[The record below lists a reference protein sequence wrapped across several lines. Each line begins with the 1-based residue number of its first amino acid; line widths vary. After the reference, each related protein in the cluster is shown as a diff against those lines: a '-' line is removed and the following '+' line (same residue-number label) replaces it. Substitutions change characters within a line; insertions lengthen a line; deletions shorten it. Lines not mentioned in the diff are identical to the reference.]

1 MLWQF
6 AIILNIKVKH
16 ALPLFGQHVVSIL
29 IEIALRQL
37 RCHLTDVPPQPNSPP
52 SCVCHP
58 DQQSKRLHLGPKL
71 TVAQVSLQ
79 RNK

>member
-16 ALPLFGQHVVSIL
+16 ALPLFGQHVISIL

-37 RCHLTDVPPQPNSPP
+37 RCHLTDVPPQPSSPP

-58 DQQSKRLHLGPKL
+58 DQKSKNAFWTKTNCSASL
-71 TVAQVSLQ
+71 TPT
-79 RNK
+79 